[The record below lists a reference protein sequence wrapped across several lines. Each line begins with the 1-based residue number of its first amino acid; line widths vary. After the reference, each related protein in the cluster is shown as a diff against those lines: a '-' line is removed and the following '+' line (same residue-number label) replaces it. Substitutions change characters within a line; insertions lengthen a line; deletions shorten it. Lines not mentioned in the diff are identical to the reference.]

1 MKTPSWTRETKGI
14 LLAETPPP
22 MNQTAVSPDSAATVI
37 HIIIIVISSS
47 SSSSGRS
54 SNKILLHPG
63 LIDIKLGHSYAARAD
78 LNYSE

>member
-1 MKTPSWTRETKGI
+1 MKAPSWTRETKGI
-14 LLAETPPP
+14 FLAETPPP

-37 HIIIIVISSS
+37 HIIIIISS